1 MVVWQGMVL
10 PAGTG
15 ILRSWLEERVCA
27 GGGPWCGRG
36 PRSARHPPPPAPGGR
51 PADHL
56 TSCRRRA
63 PSGGVQAPLPTLH
76 PFPVS
81 APASPRADG
90 SLRATGSLTAEIL
103 WQELFPPR
111 RKGGGVGGR
120 GAVASRCRKPGFQ
133 AHTLCPVHA
142 DHKPTPATPG
152 QHSKAPKGLGRAGRP
167 VWRAR
172 WPHRGLRGADD
183 GVFLGPSL
191 TPPSEHRL
199 WAMAWPGRCHR
210 GTHTGA

>member
-1 MVVWQGMVL
+1 MVWAW
-10 PAGTG
+10 PK
-15 ILRSWLEERVCA
+15 VCA
-27 GGGPWCGRG
+27 P
-36 PRSARHPPPPAPGGR
+36 PPPPAPGGR

-111 RKGGGVGGR
+111 RTGG
-120 GAVASRCRKPGFQ
+120 
-133 AHTLCPVHA
+133 
-142 DHKPTPATPG
+142 
-152 QHSKAPKGLGRAGRP
+152 
-167 VWRAR
+167 
-172 WPHRGLRGADD
+172 
-183 GVFLGPSL
+183 
-191 TPPSEHRL
+191 
-199 WAMAWPGRCHR
+199 
-210 GTHTGA
+210 